1 MNSNALAAATAIGN
15 ALKTGT
21 PIPRSN
27 SLQRTSGL
35 QRSSSIQRSSSLLGR
50 QPGSRS
56 GSLLGLQGPPS
67 SFQQHA
73 PAPQRSQSLTAG
85 SAYQR
90 SLNSKKSTSSLSSG
104 PRMVKKHIPGPYG
117 LVTIEVPAEE
127 SQKPKIKPKGSRSF
141 TRASDRGSIRSFQT
155 TSSQGSI
162 PHIRRAVVNEPLN
175 EVDEDI
181 PDDFEQKE
189 PLPHNGDFKNSEV
202 PVPTSLTLIEE
213 EDGHTNE
220 VSNELNNLK
229 LQKEN
234 EEQELKKTLESEEQT
249 QQGLLNTK
257 FNSSDHVPNVSSPA
271 PTEIRDIKATII
283 DNEPIFNADGTLGEP
298 ESADLENEV
307 LDEYTDAPST
317 ARSNDTTTAGQSSF
331 TTAVD
336 SDNEQDHKV
345 SSMAQQLRPTI
356 PSLHVNNN
364 KLNSEASQEITT
376 QNGLSNTLSLDTA
389 GSSLYSSESHERDG
403 GFVQPMKNEN
413 GADLQIPER
422 SSKRAS
428 SVSPRKSALKTKSS
442 STVNLHEDLSNPAN
456 AAYLSLTT
464 AENTRL
470 NALSS
475 NDLTTP
481 NVARNNTVRQS
492 LRQEPTNGNFKTS
505 LRSQQPQSN
514 TRTTLRPQ
522 SQQPQQAPKVPA
534 PHQMQKRPQSN
545 VIPRYEQSNN
555 RGPVR
560 PASAQGF
567 RPPPQAKGSPNVAR
581 HTNQQPQPQS
591 PSNAAAMNA
600 ALKKAEKPG
609 LVRTS
614 SFEKD
619 RPNETHAA
627 FKRKSLRDPSINSH
641 ANIDSQLGFYRQQA
655 AQQNHHNQLNH
666 GQAHHSAQESN
677 GHGFS
682 GFRSRFDD
690 SDDEGESVPTL
701 RHKKAPSSN
710 ANTDFA
716 PPPNNPALRKPRS
729 QYTLRSA
736 SNSVI
741 PEGTSPAKSLPEKR
755 NTRYFSEADKEQL
768 FNEHLKK
775 AEAGVTEKKKSKFG
789 GKLKKLFGRGNNN

>member
-1 MNSNALAAATAIGN
+1 M
-15 ALKTGT
+15 KTGT

-50 QPGSRS
+50 QPGARS

-67 SFQQHA
+67 SFQQRA

-90 SLNSKKSTSSLSSG
+90 SLNSKKSSSSLSSG

-141 TRASDRGSIRSFQT
+141 TRASDRGSLRSFQT
-155 TSSQGSI
+155 TSSQSSI
-162 PHIRRAVVNEPLN
+162 PHIRRAVVNEPLK

-189 PLPHNGDFKNSEV
+189 PLPLNGGDYESPEV
-202 PVPTSLTLIEE
+202 AVPSSLTLIEE

-220 VSNELNNLK
+220 VNDELENLK

-234 EEQELKKTLESEEQT
+234 EEQELQKRLDSEEQAE
-249 QQGLLNTK
+249 QDLVNSK
-257 FNSSDHVPNVSSPA
+257 FSSSDKVQNVSSPA
-271 PTEIRDIKATII
+271 PTEIKDIKNTII
-283 DNEPIFNADGTLGEP
+283 DNEPTLNPDGTIDEP
-298 ESADLENEV
+298 VGADLENEV
-307 LDEYTDAPST
+307 LDEYTDVPST
-317 ARSNDTTTAGQSSF
+317 ARSNDTTTAGQSSY

-336 SDNEQDHKV
+336 SDIEEHKA

-356 PSLHVNNN
+356 PSLQVNNS
-364 KLNSEASQEITT
+364 KVKSEVPQDFPA

-389 GSSLYSSESHERDG
+389 GSSLYSLESRERDG
-403 GFVQPMKNEN
+403 ALLQSTKDEN

-422 SSKRAS
+422 SSKRTS

-475 NDLTTP
+475 NDLTAP
-481 NVARNNTVRQS
+481 NVARNNSTRQS
-492 LRQEPTNGNFKTS
+492 MRQEPTNNNFKTS
-505 LRSQQPQSN
+505 LRPQQPQ
-514 TRTTLRPQ
+514 TGPRTTLRPQ
-522 SQQPQQAPKVPA
+522 SQQQLPNPKVPA

-545 VIPRYEQSNN
+545 VISRPDQNAN
-555 RGPVR
+555 RGPIR
-560 PASAQGF
+560 PSSAQGY
-567 RPPPQAKGSPNVAR
+567 RPNPQTRGTSNATRN
-581 HTNQQPQPQS
+581 TQPQPQS

-600 ALKKAEKPG
+600 ALKKAEQKPG

-627 FKRKSLRDPSINSH
+627 FKRKSLRDPLINSH
-641 ANIDSQLGFYRQQA
+641 ANVDSQLGFYRQQA
-655 AQQNHHNQLNH
+655 AQQNHHNQLSQSH
-666 GQAHHSAQESN
+666 GHHGHSHQESN
-677 GHGFS
+677 GHSHGFS
-682 GFRSRFDD
+682 GFKSRFDD

-701 RHKKAPSSN
+701 RQNKASN
-710 ANTDFA
+710 SKINTDFA

-736 SNSVI
+736 SNSVV

-755 NTRYFSEADKEQL
+755 NTRYFSESDKEQL
-768 FNEHLKK
+768 FNDHLKK

-789 GKLKKLFGRGNNN
+789 GKLKKLFGRGNN